1 MSSIRLNIHRAR
13 GIRSVTSYGQQDPY
27 VRVVLKP
34 ASEGGAEA
42 EVRSKVAA
50 SGGTDPRW
58 GELVRLKLP
67 SSSATYTPTAL
78 LFEVWHDATFGDELI
93 GAVEVGLWSVSAE
106 STRYELDTGGSIEV
120 AGAVPENLRERAKAL
135 ARSFGAC
142 AEGRQGVA
150 ESNATAG
157 VEAGGGTDG
166 HEYANEYG
174 SAPPST

>member
-34 ASEGGAEA
+34 APEGGAEA

-50 SGGTDPRW
+50 GGGEDPRW

-67 SSSATYTPTAL
+67 PSSAATYTPTAL

-93 GAVEVGLWSVSAE
+93 GSVEVGLWSVSAE
-106 STRYELDTGGSIEV
+106 STRYELDTGGSIEI
-120 AGAVPENLRERAKAL
+120 AGAVPDHIRERAKAL
-135 ARSFGAC
+135 SRSFGAF
-142 AEGRQGVA
+142 AEG
-150 ESNATAG
+150 
-157 VEAGGGTDG
+157 GGGG
-166 HEYANEYG
+166 GGG
-174 SAPPST
+174 SGSGSGRGRGGGGCARRHRGRGCHS